1 MIKAIIFDVG
11 GVLLR
16 TEDLSPREKWAKRYG
31 MGVWDFASAV
41 FDSDEANR
49 ATVGLATEGEAW
61 LAAQQRFNVP
71 QAEMDQFRIDFFA
84 GDRWDESLLDWII
97 SLRGRYRTAIL
108 SNAWGGARKFLM
120 SHTKVMAAFEQL
132 IISAEEGVRKPQ
144 GEIYRRAVQRL
155 SVLPHEAVFV
165 DDVLENVEAAKQVG
179 LEAVQFNVGVDV
191 RGWLKGLDVF

>member
-1 MIKAIIFDVG
+1 M
-11 GVLLR
+11 
-16 TEDLSPREKWAKRYG
+16 
-31 MGVWDFASAV
+31 
-41 FDSDEANR
+41 
-49 ATVGLATEGEAW
+49 GLATEGEAW